1 MPALHSLHTAI
12 DILTLF
18 GVAGGGFIFFFRSG
32 NPKRFVSLLLSC
44 FGRGY
49 RMIGAVDPLL
59 CCCFAV
65 LFVVSTRQSLP
76 GHEPGHFCA
85 FSDDS
90 TT

>member
-1 MPALHSLHTAI
+1 
-12 DILTLF
+12 
-18 GVAGGGFIFFFRSG
+18 
-32 NPKRFVSLLLSC
+32 
-44 FGRGY
+44 
-49 RMIGAVDPLL
+49 MIGAVDPLL

-76 GHEPGHFCA
+76 EHEPRHFCA